1 MKNAIVL
8 GLMLV
13 VLPVVAD
20 DHVSFNRDVR
30 AILAE
35 HCWQCHGPDE
45 KARQAG
51 LRLDVRLR
59 ALRPADSRATAIVPH
74 DPNRSELVNRIR
86 TNNENARMPPPDF
99 GKPLSTAQIETLEKW
114 IAEGSEYQRHWAFRP
129 LAKPVCSK
137 WVPHQQFPAG
147 RKSL

>member
-8 GLMLV
+8 GLMLM

-20 DHVSFNRDVR
+20 DRVSFNRDVR

-51 LRLDVRLR
+51 LRLDVRPW
-59 ALRPADSRATAIVPH
+59 ALRPADSGATAIVPH
-74 DPNRSELVNRIR
+74 DPKRSELVNRIKA
-86 TNNENARMPPPDF
+86 NDENARMPPPDF
-99 GKPLSTAQIETLEKW
+99 GKPLSLD
-114 IAEGSEYQRHWAFRP
+114 P
-129 LAKPVCSK
+129 N
-137 WVPHQQFPAG
+137 
-147 RKSL
+147 